1 MKNIAYN
8 KIDHVRDLKEM
19 VVRAGKLFGEKPAF
33 EYSIK
38 GEGKITK
45 TYTQFANDVFALGSY
60 FYSIGIKDKKI
71 AIYAENS
78 YEWIIT
84 YFACVCGS
92 NTIVPLDKE
101 LKPAEAAVL
110 IRACGADMLVHSAK
124 KSKILDEFNVGELSA
139 TLCLDD
145 FTAACEKGSKF
156 LPESGFTENEIDVE
170 KCCSIIYTSG
180 TTGNPKGVMLC
191 QRNLVS
197 DMIRSMET
205 LKFPQGTP
213 EHPKGTLAVLP
224 FNHTFGFMACV
235 LCQVHAGVCV
245 YINSSLRY
253 VLSDINISKPGHVSV
268 VPLFVES
275 FYKGIWK
282 NAKKSGK
289 DKLLKIMIKV
299 SNGLRKIGIDL
310 RRQMFK
316 SVLDAFGGNLE
327 MIITGGAP
335 ISNEL
340 IHGFDDIGIQIING
354 YGISECSPIVS
365 INRHCWSKLGSVG
378 QVINTVQAKTI
389 HDNDDGEGEICVK
402 GDIVMMGY
410 YNNPEANAAAFTKD
424 GWFNTGD
431 IGKVDEDGFIY
442 ITGRKK
448 NLIILENGKNVYPE
462 ELEYLIGKID
472 GVAEVLVYAK
482 DNLITAEIF
491 AEDGADK
498 AKIESEI
505 RNVLNPTIALY
516 KRIHSVKFRDSEF
529 EKTTTKKIKR

>member
-1 MKNIAYN
+1 MKNVDYN

-19 VVRAGKLFGEKPAF
+19 VARAGANFGDKPAF
-33 EYSIK
+33 EYALK
-38 GEGKITK
+38 GEKVTK
-45 TYTQFANDVFALGSY
+45 TYTQFAKDVFALGSY
-60 FYSIGIKDKKI
+60 FYSIGMKDAKI
-71 AIYAENS
+71 ALYAENS
-78 YEWIIT
+78 YEWIVT
-84 YFACVCGS
+84 YLAAVCGS
-92 NTIVPLDKE
+92 NIIVPIDKE

-110 IRACGADMLVHSAK
+110 IRACGAAMIVHSAK
-124 KSKILDEFNVGELSA
+124 KATLLEEFAEGELAA
-139 TLCLDD
+139 TLCFDD
-145 FTAACEKGSKF
+145 FESACEKGAEF
-156 LPESGFTENEIDVE
+156 LPESGFEANEIDVE

-191 QRNLVS
+191 HRSLVS

-205 LKFPQGTP
+205 LKFPVGTP

-235 LCQVHAGVCV
+235 LCQAHAGVCV
-245 YINSSLRY
+245 YINSGLKY
-253 VLSDINISKPGHVSV
+253 VLQDINISKPGHVSV

-289 DKLLKIMIKV
+289 DKLLKVMIKV
-299 SNGLRKIGIDL
+299 SNGLRKVGIDL
-310 RRQMFK
+310 RRKLFK

-327 MIITGGAP
+327 MLITGGAP
-335 ISNEL
+335 MSNEL
-340 IHGFDDIGIQIING
+340 IKGFDDIGVQVING

-365 INRHCWSKLGSVG
+365 INRHNWSKSGSVG
-378 QVINTVQAKTI
+378 QVINTVKAKTI
-389 HDNDDGEGEICVK
+389 NNNEDGEGEICIK
-402 GDIVMMGY
+402 GDIVMLGY
-410 YNNPEANAAAFTKD
+410 YDNPEANAQAFTED

-482 DNLITAEIF
+482 DSLITAEIF

-498 AKIESEI
+498 ERIESDI
-505 RNVLNPTIALY
+505 KNVLNPTIAQY
-516 KRIHSVKFRDSEF
+516 KRIHTVKFRDTEF
-529 EKTTTKKIKR
+529 VKTTTKKIKR

>member
-1 MKNIAYN
+1 MKKDVAYN
-8 KIDHVRDLKEM
+8 KIDIVRDLKEM
-19 VVRAGKLFGEKPAF
+19 VVRASEKYGEKPAF
-33 EYSIK
+33 EYAGK
-38 GEGKITK
+38 DGKITK

-60 FYSIGIKDKKI
+60 FYSVGMRDKKI
-71 AIYAENS
+71 ALYSENS
-78 YEWIIT
+78 YEWVVT
-84 YFACVCGS
+84 YLAAVCGS
-92 NTIVPLDKE
+92 NIIVPLDKE

-110 IRACGADMLVHSAK
+110 MRACGAEMLVHSAK
-124 KSKILDEFNVGELSA
+124 KAKLLEEFEDGELKA
-139 TLCLDD
+139 TLCIDN
-145 FTAACEKGSKF
+145 FQEACEKGA
-156 LPESGFTENEIDVE
+156 ESLEEFKNNVIDVE

-191 QRNLVS
+191 QRSIVA

-224 FNHTFGFMACV
+224 FNHTFGMMACV

-245 YINSSLRY
+245 YINAGLKY

-282 NAKKSGK
+282 NAKKTGK
-289 DKLLKIMIKV
+289 DKLLKVMIKV
-299 SNGLRKIGIDL
+299 SNALRKVGIDL
-310 RRQMFK
+310 RKQLFK
-316 SVLDAFGGNLE
+316 SVIDGFGGNLE

-335 ISNEL
+335 MSNEL
-340 IHGFDDIGIQIING
+340 IKGFDDIGIQVING

-365 INRHCWSKLGSVG
+365 INRHCWSKMGSVG

-389 HDNDDGEGEICVK
+389 NNNEDGEGEICIK
-402 GDIVMMGY
+402 GDIVMLGY
-410 YNNPEANAAAFTKD
+410 YENPEANAAAFTDD

-462 ELEYLIGKID
+462 ELEYLIGKVE

-482 DNLITAEIF
+482 DSLITAEVF
-491 AEDGADK
+491 AEEDADK
-498 AKIESEI
+498 EKIESDI
-505 RNVLNPTIALY
+505 KNVVNPTIAQY
-516 KRIHSVKFRDSEF
+516 KRIHTVKFRDTEF